1 MTEYGPESLL
11 LSAVNASIARR
22 REVADY
28 TRLEYAR
35 VDLPWAAAGFARET
49 AATKRMGLLGRLR
62 SGGRG
67 AGAPPPMACSPA
79 VANDRAAGIGA
90 TSLVA
95 VPARRA

>member
-11 LSAVNASIARR
+11 LSAATASIARR
-22 REVADY
+22 GEIADY

-35 VDLPWAAAGFARET
+35 VDLPWAATGLARET
-49 AATKRMGLLGRLR
+49 ATTKRMGLFGRLR

-67 AGAPPPMACSPA
+67 AGAAAPMACSPA
-79 VANDRAAGIGA
+79 AANDRAAGIGA